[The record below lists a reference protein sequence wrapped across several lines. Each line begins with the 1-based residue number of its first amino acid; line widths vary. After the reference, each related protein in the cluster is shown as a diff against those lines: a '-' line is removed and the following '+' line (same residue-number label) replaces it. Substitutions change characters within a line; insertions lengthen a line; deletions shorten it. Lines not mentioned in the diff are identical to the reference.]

1 MHSIGSTHTH
11 DMSIPTFD
19 PFLLKNV
26 RGLLSSSEK
35 ERSCF
40 LFLVKCCQVRWWV
53 GLLFSRPPHLP
64 ICRPDAE
71 MRDGGPWIHPCP
83 VARVICSCGQYKL
96 AKHGWTWTASY
107 LDDQDGNRRTTPV
120 PSHVSP
126 PFFGNISSANQPT
139 YANLET
145 INQDH

>member
-1 MHSIGSTHTH
+1 MRTK
-11 DMSIPTFD
+11 PA
-19 PFLLKNV
+19 
-26 RGLLSSSEK
+26 LSRCCCGFQRIFALSLVYYHQAK
-35 ERSCF
+35 EGRCF
-40 LFLVKCCQVRWWV
+40 LFSVKCWQVRWWV
-53 GLLFSRPPHLP
+53 GLSLSRAPTCQFAVQMPRCETVIL
-64 ICRPDAE
+64 
-71 MRDGGPWIHPCP
+71 WIHPRP
-83 VARVICSCGQYKL
+83 VAHWICSCGQYKL